1 MNNSPSLSQPR
12 EFLSICYVVP
22 CYDEEET
29 LGEFYHR
36 VRAVADKHSNHVF
49 EFIFVNDGSRD
60 NTPGILNALAAKDS
74 RVKVVHL
81 ARNMGHQIAATAGLD
96 FANSDVV
103 VVIDSDLQDPPELIE
118 KMLRHLEAG
127 YDIVHAQR
135 SHRNGDS
142 WFKKATA
149 KLFYKLMSWL
159 ATDELIENSGDFR
172 AFTRPVL
179 EASRGFREPHRF
191 LRGLFATIGFKQHV
205 IQYDREQRFGGK
217 TKYPLFKMLKLAF
230 TAIISFSSTP
240 IRVITWLAF
249 ILWGGS
255 LVYLSRALYAHFV
268 LDQTQPG
275 WTSIIFLLSVYTGIL
290 LFCQGILGAYISRIF
305 EQGQNRP
312 LYWLSDLRN
321 IHIDQVTSQRSRFLE
336 MRISEKILRSASKKD
351 PDDKVTTP
359 QK

>member
-1 MNNSPSLSQPR
+1 MDESQPHSSSDA
-12 EFLSICYVVP
+12 FSSVCYVVP
-22 CYDEEET
+22 CYNEEESV
-29 LGEFYHR
+29 GEFYQR
-36 VRAVADKHSNHVF
+36 ARAVADKQKNYAF
-49 EFIFVNDGSRD
+49 EFIFVNDGSSD
-60 NTPGILNALAAKDS
+60 NTPGILNALAARDG

-103 VVIDSDLQDPPELIE
+103 AVIDSDLQDPPELIE
-118 KMLRHLEAG
+118 KMLPHLESG

-135 SHRNGDS
+135 TRRSGDS
-142 WFKKATA
+142 WFKKVTA
-149 KLFYKLMSWL
+149 KFFYKIMRWL

-205 IQYDREQRFGGK
+205 IQYTREPRFGGK
-217 TKYPLFKMLKLAF
+217 TKYPLLKMLKLAF

-255 LVYLSRALYAHFV
+255 LVYLSRALYAHFI

-321 IHIDQVTSQRSRFLE
+321 INIDQVSGQRSRFLE
-336 MRISEKILRSASKKD
+336 MRLSENILRSALKRDQS
-351 PDDKVTTP
+351 DDKKAP
-359 QK
+359 

>member
-1 MNNSPSLSQPR
+1 MDESQSLSPPS
-12 EFLSICYVVP
+12 EFSSICYVIP
-22 CYDEEET
+22 CYDEEESV
-29 LGEFYHR
+29 GEFYTR
-36 VRAVADKHSNHVF
+36 ARAVADKLKTYSF

-60 NTPGILNALAAKDS
+60 DTPGILNALAGRDS

-103 VVIDSDLQDPPELIE
+103 VVIDSDLQDPPELVE
-118 KMLRHLEAG
+118 KMLGHLERG

-135 SHRNGDS
+135 TRRVGDS
-142 WFKKATA
+142 WFKRATA
-149 KLFYKLMSWL
+149 KLFYKIMTWL

-191 LRGLFATIGFKQHV
+191 LRGLFATIGFKQYV
-205 IQYDREQRFGGK
+205 IQYDREPRFGGK
-217 TKYPLFKMLKLAF
+217 TKYPLFKMMKLAI
-230 TAIISFSSTP
+230 TAMISFSATP

-255 LVYLSRALYAHFV
+255 LVYLARALYAHFI

-275 WTSIIFLLSVYTGIL
+275 WTSIVFLLSVYTGIL

-312 LYWLSDLRN
+312 LYWLNDLRN
-321 IHIDQVTSQRSRFLE
+321 IHIDQVTKHSSRFQEIRL
-336 MRISEKILRSASKKD
+336 SAKILHSTSKTDQNEETK
-351 PDDKVTTP
+351 TP
-359 QK
+359 

>member
-1 MNNSPSLSQPR
+1 MDESPPSSPSRKFS
-12 EFLSICYVVP
+12 SICYVIP
-22 CYDEEET
+22 CYDEEDSV
-29 LGEFYHR
+29 GEFYSR
-36 VRAVADKHSNHVF
+36 VRAVADTLQTYTF

-60 NTPGILNALAAKDS
+60 NTPGILNALAAKDP

-103 VVIDSDLQDPPELIE
+103 VVIDSDLQDPPELLE
-118 KMLRHLEAG
+118 EMLHHLRAG

-135 SHRNGDS
+135 RRRVGDS
-142 WFKKATA
+142 WFKRATA
-149 KLFYKLMSWL
+149 KLFYKMMTWL
-159 ATDELIENSGDFR
+159 ATEALVENSGDFR

-205 IQYDREQRFGGK
+205 IPYDREPRFGGK
-217 TKYPLFKMLKLAF
+217 TKYPLFKMLKLAI

-255 LVYLSRALYAHFV
+255 LVYLTRALYAHFI

-321 IHIDQVTSQRSRFLE
+321 IHIDHVNRRGSHFQEVRLSAEILHSL
-336 MRISEKILRSASKKD
+336 SEEEVDQTKEN
-351 PDDKVTTP
+351 P
-359 QK
+359 